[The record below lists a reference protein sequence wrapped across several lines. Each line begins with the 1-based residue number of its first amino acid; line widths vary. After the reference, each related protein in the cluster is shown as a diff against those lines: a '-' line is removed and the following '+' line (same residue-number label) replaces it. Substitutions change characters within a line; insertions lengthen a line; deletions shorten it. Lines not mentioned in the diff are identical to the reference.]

1 MAGASILGWLFGG
14 GWWSGGMLVP
24 TSLTF
29 AFLYFCALRIRSGLT
44 LAGLFFVGPLVAGG
58 YFGLLLAFADPDP
71 GCTQEC
77 WGRLGLAY
85 IAGLVLASWEAGLL
99 IGTIYRFFAQLLRA
113 SGPS

>member
-1 MAGASILGWLFGG
+1 MGR
-14 GWWSGGMLVP
+14 GWWSVGMLVP

-29 AFLYFCALRIRSGLT
+29 AFLYFCALRIRSGPT